1 VLCFVAQIAIF
12 AGTAP
17 LNSVLVARAPN
28 GLEAF
33 TQGITIFAIQLFGAA
48 LAPVL
53 IGQVADL
60 LIGGMGMPEAQA
72 LAIGLQLTTV
82 GMILAGVVWLRA
94 ARLERQEF
102 SVSGMN

>member
-1 VLCFVAQIAIF
+1 M
-12 AGTAP
+12 AGPASP
-17 LNSVLVARAPN
+17 LQATSR
-28 GLEAF
+28 
-33 TQGITIFAIQLFGAA
+33 TGAA

-60 LIGGMGMPEAQA
+60 LIGGMGMPEARA
-72 LAIGLQLTTV
+72 LALGLQLTTL

>member
-1 VLCFVAQIAIF
+1 M
-12 AGTAP
+12 
-17 LNSVLVARAPN
+17 LVARAPN

-33 TQGITIFAIQLFGAA
+33 TQGMTIFAIQLFGAA

-60 LIGGMGMPEAQA
+60 LIVAMGVPEARA
-72 LAIGLQLTTV
+72 LALGLQLTTL
-82 GMILAGVVWLRA
+82 GMILSGIVWLRA

-102 SVSGMN
+102 SAAGVN